1 KAKYS
6 KYIDMEPESFANSQP
21 ASRNIAN
28 PQSVREIVNLASMD
42 EPQSLVLRAWEAV
55 SRERHLQGVLEAVTE
70 VLLPHV
76 PFFSIGI
83 IALEGERHDLYAL
96 HVVGVPHREGETMR
110 EFLRRREP
118 DNPPPLQVPSRPLIP
133 YPDMTGKTGKPGAGW
148 PPARAGE
155 RGRAGYET
163 SDCADAA
170 NRQEEDFRT
179 GLRDHASKI
188 RTRNGAAARRRRRR
202 REVDGQLSAVR
213 PEKAGGEICGD
224 SRGRMKV

>member
-1 KAKYS
+1 
-6 KYIDMEPESFANSQP
+6 MEPESFANSQS

-28 PQSVREIVNLASMD
+28 PQSVREFVNLASMD

-148 PPARAGE
+148 PPAPAKEVEPVTKPAIAPMRPIARKKTFGPGSAITHLKYG
-155 RGRAGYET
+155 RGT
-163 SDCADAA
+163 V
-170 NRQEEDFRT
+170 
-179 GLRDHASKI
+179 L
-188 RTRNGAAARRRRRR
+188 R
-202 REVDGQLSAVR
+202 REGEGDDAKLTVSFPQYGLKKLV
-213 PEKAGGEICGD
+213 EKYAGIRGEE
-224 SRGRMKV
+224 